1 MKKKYISPLFAGL
14 LLLCQTCFATT
25 AEVTIGDQTITIP
38 APTESYM
45 DMPEL
50 VLQQALANTPPQN
63 NFLCGFLDTNDLSQN
78 TAASVQS
85 LIQLDS
91 MNISQ
96 EMFSQMTAQ
105 TRGMVGDVSFEEAM
119 KEYTDGMQ
127 NVSVGQPHVLGI
139 LLDAPDRFTYAMEM
153 TASVEGNSTRL
164 VIGTGMLN
172 IKGKVLL
179 ITLVHPYN
187 EGHSLEI
194 LKPQMESWIQAIVD
208 AN

>member
-1 MKKKYISPLFAGL
+1 MNKKHLFSFFAGL
-14 LLLCQTCFATT
+14 FLLCQYCLATS
-25 AEVTIGDQTITIP
+25 AEITIGDQHLTIP
-38 APTESYM
+38 VPSESYM

-50 VLQQALANTPPQN
+50 VLQQARANTPPQN
-63 NFLCGFLDTNDLSQN
+63 HFLCGFLDTNDLSQN

-85 LIQLDS
+85 LIQLDN
-91 MNISQ
+91 MNISS
-96 EMFSQMTAQ
+96 EMFSQITAQ
-105 TRGMVGDVSFEEAM
+105 SKAAVGDVSFEEAM
-119 KEYTDGMQ
+119 KKYTDGLQ
-127 NVSVGQPHVLGI
+127 DVSIGQTHVLGI

-164 VIGTGMLN
+164 IIGTGMLN
-172 IKGKVLL
+172 LKGKVLL
-179 ITLVHPYN
+179 ITLVYPYN